1 MLQIKQAIIVEGKY
15 DKIKLASLV
24 KAVII
29 QTNGFQI
36 YKNQELL
43 ELIRYYARTTG
54 ILVLTDSD
62 RAGFQIRNYIRGA
75 VPDGQVQHIYI
86 PDIFGKEKR
95 KVKPSAE
102 GKLGVEGVDAE
113 ILREAFRK
121 AGVLTEEKLSDEF
134 ITKTDLYLAGLNGTQ
149 NSASKRR
156 KLQKKL
162 NLPAMLSANS
172 LLEVLNAM
180 MTKEEFW
187 DILNSQKEDY

>member
-43 ELIRYYARTTG
+43 ELIRYYANTTG
-54 ILVLTDSD
+54 ILILTDSD
-62 RAGFQIRNYIRGA
+62 RAGFQIRNYIKGA
-75 VPDGQVQHIYI
+75 VTKGNIKNIYI

-95 KVKPSAE
+95 KNKPSAE
-102 GKLGVEGVDAE
+102 GKLGVEGMETE
-113 ILREAFRK
+113 ILREAFQK
-121 AGVLTEEKLSDEF
+121 AGVLTEEKISGEI

-149 NSASKRR
+149 NSALKRR
-156 KLQKKL
+156 ELQKKL
-162 NLPAMLSANS
+162 NLPKLLSATG

-180 MTKEEFW
+180 MTKEDFW
-187 DILNSQKEDY
+187 NMLKEDK

>member
-95 KVKPSAE
+95 KAKPSAE

-121 AGVLTEEKLSDEF
+121 AGVLTEEKLSGEL

-149 NSASKRR
+149 NSAVKRR
-156 KLQKKL
+156 ELQKKL

-180 MTKEEFW
+180 MTREEFW
-187 DILNSQKEDY
+187 DMLNSQKEDY